1 MVKHK
6 ERILA
11 YLLVAS
17 MAAVSGGCQKPA
29 VSIAETNGSR
39 ESSVE
44 ETGTLAGKGEESMGQ
59 KSGKR
64 GVTREAKEPE
74 KAAIS
79 PDDFEGWSKL
89 LNENEISE
97 AFEKGM
103 KEFAYKSGSAV
114 LKEEQGNGNY
124 SPLSLYYTLAL
135 AGCGATGETAEQ
147 ILENLGIENQEEL
160 ADQCRRLYQ
169 WYVYQT
175 QRDQERM
182 EQYGMKDYKSAISLG
197 NSLWI
202 SDQLTINETYSNLAA
217 EKFFASS
224 YSVDFGNP
232 DTGKE
237 MGTWIGKKTNGVLKP
252 QLSPDPGTLLA
263 ILNTLYF
270 YGGWA
275 EPFSPEMTKED
286 GFTLENG
293 SKVTVPFLNRT
304 EMMGAFKKGDGYT
317 MSYLGTNNN
326 CRMMFLLPDE
336 GRSVGE
342 FLENPDILKEVMETE
357 EDEWVQGKVVWKIPK
372 FNFGSSYKLEDTM
385 QGMGMNKMFDSGAEF
400 GGISPEPLMVSSIIQ
415 ETHIGVDEQGVEG
428 AAYTMIA
435 MARGALLDNGQMAE
449 MILDR
454 PFLFGI
460 QDNAHNVWLFLGV
473 CRNPSEENKDHSLAK
488 MGKEDGN
495 LSLDNLA
502 AENDLLLNSAPEIE
516 LKDQLSSTMKT
527 FPVKSGNFSW
537 GWKEGDEIIEMVAC
551 GNHPLDIDLKNTD
564 RLEIP
569 NYNGME
575 EVSYGI
581 QCVVMP
587 ERVTVREWDISQLG
601 DTQIAEPKEVDY
613 SQQVILLKPD
623 KVYEI
628 TAEWPKENLEKNG
641 FFGEA
646 SYVVITD

>member
-17 MAAVSGGCQKPA
+17 MTAVSGGCQKPA
-29 VSIAETNGSR
+29 VSIAEANGSR
-39 ESSVE
+39 ETSVE
-44 ETGTLAGKGEESMGQ
+44 ETGTLTEKGEESMGQ